1 MPDYRAYLLDE
12 AGHIS
17 HPPKIIAAETDDEAV
32 EAAMPFVNG
41 HDVELWHLDRRVALL
56 RHIK

>member
-1 MPDYRAYLLDE
+1 MRRDIFP
-12 AGHIS
+12 
-17 HPPKIIAAETDDEAV
+17 HPPKIIAAEIDDEAV
-32 EAAMPFVNG
+32 GAAMPFVNG